1 MSNRF
6 GRTFGKLKKAR
17 LDPKEFE
24 AKTGVKLEKA
34 TLDEDL
40 KTQYEESGDEDQK
53 KKLRQ
58 RAFMLGVNLDK

>member
-6 GRTFGKLKKAR
+6 GRIFGKIKKSKM
-17 LDPKEFE
+17 DPKEFE

-40 KTQYEESGDEDQK
+40 KTKYEQSTDEEEK

-58 RAFMLGVNLDK
+58 RAFMLGVKLDK